1 MADINVKLR
10 RYNGSGWDVLYPKT
24 TVDQI
29 VDLSAVGTSLL
40 NKANPT
46 ATSFVQIATNGD
58 TSYLTAAQL
67 KTAIDAANAT
77 HSHSIADINQDAT
90 TLQQE
95 LDLKADLVN
104 NKIKSAQI
112 PDFLFGGLRFID
124 ALSGAQTLSTIYGN
138 INGSTD
144 AEKVGG
150 YFVASGDIT
159 VTLGT
164 HTIGYGDDG
173 DETANSTVV
182 EKGDWLVYAGSQEWA
197 IVNNT
202 YRKATTSA
210 KGIVSLSLGTIA
222 VRSGL
227 SSTSDADKVMDEKA
241 VKTVL
246 KEIFYQSATP
256 TGATGDLWFEGTF
269 A

>member
-1 MADINVKLR
+1 MADVNVKLR
-10 RYNGSGWDVLYPKT
+10 RYNGAGWDVLYPKT

-46 ATSFVQIATNGD
+46 ATSFVQIATNGG
-58 TSYLTAAQL
+58 TSYLTASQL
-67 KTAIDAANAT
+67 KTAIDAADAVHQHT
-77 HSHSIADINQDAT
+77 IADINQDAT

-95 LDLKADLVN
+95 LDLRADLVN
-104 NKIKSAQI
+104 GKIVSTQI

-124 ALSGAQTLSTIYGN
+124 ALSGAQTLSTIFSS
-138 INGSTD
+138 INGATD

-164 HTIGYGDDG
+164 HTIAYGDDG
-173 DETANSTVV
+173 DETSNSTVI

-197 IVNNT
+197 VVNNT
-202 YRKATTSA
+202 YRKATAGSR
-210 KGIVSLSLGTIA
+210 GIVSLSLGTIA

-227 SSTSDADKVMDEKA
+227 SSTTDGDKVMDEKA
-241 VKTVL
+241 VKTVM

>member
-1 MADINVKLR
+1 MANVNIKLR
-10 RYNGSGWDVLYPKT
+10 RYNGAGWDVLYPKT

-29 VDLSAVGTSLL
+29 VDLSTVGTSLL
-40 NKANPT
+40 NQANP
-46 ATSFVQIATNGD
+46 AVTSFVQVGTNGS
-58 TSYLTAAQL
+58 TSYLNASQL
-67 KTAIDAANAT
+67 KTAIDAANAVHYHT
-77 HSHSIADINQDAT
+77 IADINQDAT
-90 TLQQE
+90 TLQEE
-95 LDLKADLVN
+95 LDLRADLSN
-104 NKIKSAQI
+104 GKILSSQI

-124 ALSGAQTLSTIYGN
+124 ALTGAQTLSTIYSN

-173 DETANSTVV
+173 DETAGGTIV
-182 EKGDWLVYAGSQEWA
+182 EKGDWLVYAGNQEWA
-197 IVNNT
+197 VVNNT
-202 YRKATTSA
+202 YRKATTGA
-210 KGIVSLSLGTIA
+210 RGIVSLSSGTIA

-227 SSTSDADKVMDEKA
+227 SSTTDGDKVMDERA
-241 VKTVL
+241 VKTVM
-246 KEIFYQSATP
+246 KEIFYQLSTP
-256 TGATGDLWFEGTF
+256 SGATGDLWFEGTF

>member
-1 MADINVKLR
+1 MAEVNIKLR
-10 RYNGSGWDVLYPKT
+10 RYNGAGWDVLYPKT

-29 VDLSAVGTSLL
+29 VDLSAVGTGLL

-46 ATSFVQIATNGD
+46 ATSFVQIDVEGD
-58 TSYLTAAQL
+58 TSFLTAAQL
-67 KTAIDAANAT
+67 KTAIDAADAVHYHT
-77 HSHSIADINQDAT
+77 IADINQDAT

-95 LDLKADLVN
+95 LDLRADLEN
-104 NKIKSAQI
+104 GKIKSSQI

-124 ALSGAQTLSTIYGN
+124 ALSGAQTLSTIFSS
-138 INGSTD
+138 INGTTD

-173 DETANSTVV
+173 DETTNNTII

-197 IVNNT
+197 VVNNT
-202 YRKATTSA
+202 YRRATA
-210 KGIVSLSLGTIA
+210 GERGIVSLSPGTIA

-227 SSTSDADKVMDEKA
+227 SSTTDGDKVMDERA
-241 VKTVL
+241 VKTVM

-256 TGATGDLWFEGTF
+256 SGATGDLWFEGTF